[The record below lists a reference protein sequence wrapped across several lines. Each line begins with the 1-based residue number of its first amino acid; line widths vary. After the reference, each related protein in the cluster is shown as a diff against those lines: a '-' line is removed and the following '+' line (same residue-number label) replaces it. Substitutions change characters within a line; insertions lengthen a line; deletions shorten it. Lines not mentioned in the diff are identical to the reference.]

1 MLTKE
6 QISQWMQAGEPL
18 QRSEEIAETL
28 GTWPWFVPARLMEI
42 AARQQQEP
50 SEEQARRLHY
60 LYCPNPVSF
69 AYINLRNKVEDPN
82 TSNPVA
88 PAQSDL
94 ENQEAKIQVAVASEM
109 IIQRQLDQFYAEAT
123 EEDYFAQQG
132 IQLPSQE
139 DEDHSV
145 TTSQTKPTEDPNTL
159 MVMMSFSD
167 WLSYFKQKN
176 QKEEEEA
183 REKSALRSM
192 WQQQKLAAALQEETE
207 EIPEQVFTMAVNS
220 ITKEEGL
227 ISEPLAKIL
236 EKQEKWDAAAEMYQK
251 LALKNP
257 SKSTY
262 FASRAE
268 AAKKRLY

>member
-6 QISQWMQAGEPL
+6 QISQWMQAGDPL
-18 QRSEEIAETL
+18 PSSENIAKTL
-28 GTWPWFVPARLMEI
+28 CIWPWFVPARLMEI
-42 AARQQQEP
+42 AACQQQDP
-50 SEEQARRLHY
+50 NEEQARRLHY

-69 AYINLRNKVEDPN
+69 AYLNLRNKVAEPII
-82 TSNPVA
+82 SSSVE
-88 PAQSDL
+88 PAQKDL
-94 ENQEAKIQVAVASEM
+94 EHQETKIQVAAASEK
-109 IIQRQLDQFYAEAT
+109 IVQRQLDQFYAEAS
-123 EEDYFAQQG
+123 EEDYFAHQG

-139 DEDHSV
+139 DEDYNV
-145 TTSQTKPTEDPNTL
+145 TTSQEKPGEDPNTL
-159 MVMMSFSD
+159 MVMMSFAD

-176 QKEEEEA
+176 QKEEEEE